1 MNTHMERPLLVLAQ
15 VASILEQQGV
25 TYVLVGSLASSMH
38 GMYRST
44 ADIDILADV
53 KREQVYPLLKALQ
66 DSFYVDEHAI
76 REAID
81 RRSSFNAIHFDSVF
95 KVDIFIPRAD
105 DFAKMQLERKQ
116 LRSISSDIDQKIYV
130 ATAEDTILAKLRW
143 YRKGHEVSK
152 IQWSDV
158 VGMIGAADE
167 SLDVLYLR
175 EWSEKLGVSDLLEKA
190 IEEAN

>member
-1 MNTHMERPLLVLAQ
+1 MERPLLVLAQ